1 MAVFGL
7 FRAHLYTELRGRNA
21 AAHGFLDLEPRAGI
35 EAMQGL
41 EKRFGRS
48 AGVQQS
54 ADSHVAA
61 DAGECVEVAN
71 SHARLRAAA
80 GAAAVDSDDSSWI
93 HVFIDNHTEER
104 EHHLFPRHISVV
116 DRAVGVGI
124 ELVIGGVIEMRGN
137 R

>member
-1 MAVFGL
+1 MAVPGRL
-7 FRAHLYTELRGRNA
+7 RAHMYAELRRRNA
-21 AAHGFLDLEPRAGI
+21 AAHGFLDLEPCTGI

-41 EKRFGRS
+41 EKRIGRS

-54 ADSHVAA
+54 ADSHVAT

-71 SHARLRAAA
+71 SHARLRTAA
-80 GAAAVDSDDSSWI
+80 GAAAVHSDDGSWI
-93 HVFIDNHTEER
+93 HVFVDNHTEER

-116 DRAVGVGI
+116 DSAVGVGI
-124 ELVIGGVIEMRGN
+124 ELVIGGVIEMRAY